1 MSLFSF
7 GFSRTRDEVQS
18 AVPAD
23 SQEGTEQRV
32 NITGKI

>member
-18 AVPAD
+18 AIPAD